1 MYWAAEDSNFITRN
15 CLGGYR
21 PFEMRIMDSYQNE
34 VIHLDRLARCD
45 SCCFPC
51 CLQVGSAVFPLLLSF
66 HQNLSVLI
74 EILLLQKMEVSAP
87 PGNLIGT
94 VEQEWSLLSPKFN
107 VKDAYGET
115 VLKIEGPFCRIAF
128 CGAADFQVRRGNFR
142 VEEDETVVIYIV
154 YKNVYCRYCRETDKF
169 KWGKSARSGQ
179 VLQGSCSPTRTTLEF
194 LFRWIWTWEWKP
206 SCWEPCF

>member
-51 CLQVGSAVFPLLLSF
+51 C
-66 HQNLSVLI
+66 
-74 EILLLQKMEVSAP
+74 LQKMEVSAP

-128 CGAADFQVRRGNFR
+128 CGAADFQILSR
-142 VEEDETVVIYIV
+142 D
-154 YKNVYCRYCRETDKF
+154 
-169 KWGKSARSGQ
+169 GQ
-179 VLQGSCSPTRTTLEF
+179 VQVGKISKVWSGFARELFTDSDYFGISFPLDLDVRMKAVMLGALF
-194 LFRWIWTWEWKP
+194 LIDAMFYEGNN
-206 SCWEPCF
+206 